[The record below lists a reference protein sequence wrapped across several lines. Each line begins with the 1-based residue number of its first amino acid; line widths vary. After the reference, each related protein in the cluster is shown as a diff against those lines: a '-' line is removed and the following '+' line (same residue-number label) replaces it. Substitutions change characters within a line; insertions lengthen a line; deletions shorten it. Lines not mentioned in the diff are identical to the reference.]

1 MTKRGIK
8 VRKNVRAMIQ
18 VSLMA
23 LISAG
28 CLTACGPKDAK
39 EPETPQETYES
50 VYGTISDDDLPKVA
64 ILPSPEIRM
73 ETLSD
78 EELTREVNQFY
89 TTVGETTE
97 PEYETEVYDVTTE
110 EETEVQET
118 TKAQ

>member
-1 MTKRGIK
+1 MTKRGEK

-64 ILPSPEIRM
+64 VLPSPEIRM

-78 EELTREVNQFY
+78 EELTRDVNQFF